1 MNVHVARLG
10 TFTVDA
16 NGSRIDKNS
25 PSTTINMMKG
35 STSMAQLVIP
45 DTDYPN
51 TAGYPTVKAYLTLE
65 ASGGFKLR
73 HLDQSFIITDNG

>member
-1 MNVHVARLG
+1 MVVHVARLG

-16 NGSRIDKNS
+16 NGNRIDKS
-25 PSTTINMMKG
+25 SMTPSINTMKN
-35 STSMAQLVIP
+35 TSLAQLVIP
-45 DTDYPN
+45 DSDYGN

-65 ASGGFKLR
+65 AAGGFKLR